1 MGPMHG
7 LGAGALGMGPMHG
20 LGAGAL
26 GMGPVHGLGAG
37 ALGDASSR
45 CAFNMAEMPSMAL
58 YLRSASRA
66 ASSMSL
72 ER

>member
-37 ALGDASSR
+37 ALADASSR
-45 CAFNMAEMPSMAL
+45 CAFNMSAMP
-58 YLRSASRA
+58 
-66 ASSMSL
+66 
-72 ER
+72 